1 MTTLPTTL
9 RKTALI
15 TGASSGI
22 GKALAFEFA
31 KDGYDVV
38 LAARS
43 IEKMKSLA
51 NELHSHFKVNVIVIS
66 ADLEIN
72 GGATTLHADIKAR
85 GIRLNALVNNA
96 GYGTFGEFKNSSLTA
111 ELSMMKLNM
120 EAVVALTR
128 LCLPDLLATKGKLL
142 NVASLQH
149 FSRVP
154 IWRFTALQ
162 NRLF

>member
-85 GIRLNALVNNA
+85 GIRLL
-96 GYGTFGEFKNSSLTA
+96 SLI
-111 ELSMMKLNM
+111 
-120 EAVVALTR
+120 
-128 LCLPDLLATKGKLL
+128 
-142 NVASLQH
+142 H
-149 FSRVP
+149 
-154 IWRFTALQ
+154 I
-162 NRLF
+162 